1 MPRKATPGSFKP
13 GDPRAGRPAG
23 TPNRATSEVR
33 EAFAR
38 LVEGNADKLQEWLE
52 ATADKDPGKAIDLV
66 AKLAEF
72 IIPKL
77 SRSELRGADGDG
89 RLVIHIVKQGAEPP
103 APPT

>member
-1 MPRKATPGSFKP
+1 MAGKANSGSFKP

-33 EAFAR
+33 AAFAR
-38 LVEGNADKLQEWLE
+38 LVEGNADKLQDWLD

-77 SRSELRGADGDG
+77 SRSELRGADGSG
-89 RLVIHIVKQGAEPP
+89 AITIKIIRQGDEPP